1 LLVALTV
8 IATQGRKERVMGI
21 IALLVMGL
29 IAGAVAK
36 LLLPGNDPGGIIITM
51 VIGVVGAFLGGFLA
65 SALGFGGLSG
75 FDFRTFV
82 IAVIGSILLLLLYRA
97 VAGRGRGRRRG
108 RLI

>member
-1 LLVALTV
+1 MT
-8 IATQGRKERVMGI
+8 I

-36 LLLPGNDPGGIIITM
+36 LLVPGDDPGGILMTM

-65 SALGFGGLSG
+65 DALGFGGLSG

-82 IAVIGSILLLLLYRA
+82 IAVIGSIVLLLIYRA
-97 VAGRGRGRRRG
+97 VSGRGRGRGRRR
-108 RLI
+108 LI

>member
-1 LLVALTV
+1 MSLSFLVA
-8 IATQGRKERVMGI
+8 M
-21 IALLVMGL
+21 LLLGL

-36 LLLPGNDPGGIIITM
+36 LLVPGNDPGGLFMTM

-65 SALGFGGLSG
+65 DALGFGGLTG

-82 IAVIGSILLLLLYRA
+82 IAVIGSVLLLLIYRA
-97 VAGRGRGRRRG
+97 VEGRGRGRGRRRRR